1 VHAAFV
7 EVDVVEEGLDVC
19 AVGEPAFGEALLEAF
34 GEVVVPTAFA
44 HALVPDGHEFLVGF
58 PTLLK
63 TPGEERIVGLVWVR
77 ADLFGEGLVR
87 NTEEANAAEVEASAE
102 ICDVVFRQA
111 SFGVE
116 TDFVDHPTEVDDT
129 AGFVVW
135 AAEAGDVHG

>member
-1 VHAAFV
+1 MHAAFV
-7 EVDVVEEGLDVC
+7 EVDVVEKGLDVC

-44 HALVPDGHEFLVGF
+44 HALVPDGHEFLIGF

-77 ADLFGEGLVR
+77 ADMFGEGLVR

-102 ICDVVFRQA
+102 ICDVVLRQA
-111 SFGVE
+111 PFGVE
-116 TDFVDHPTEVDDT
+116 TDFVDHPSEVDDA